1 MDIRPG
7 DALQAFAYLVGAAGF
22 IAAMR
27 VSIARLAVR
36 QDNLER
42 LVATVVQNLSDSVKQ
57 ITDAV
62 TRMARYDERIRY
74 LRRDVEELRRRD
86 GYITHPRKLDDDD
99 DSQEQD

>member
-42 LVATVVQNLSDSVKQ
+42 VVATVVQNLSDSVKQ

-74 LRRDVEELRRRD
+74 LRRDVEELRRKQ
-86 GYITHPRKLDDDD
+86 GYIARPEPLQNEDAA
-99 DSQEQD
+99 EQD